1 MFNSRQDELRRF
13 LSWRRKT
20 RFIRHYGGPLVALTL
35 FIVCLQFI
43 WLAYSQR
50 SRQKPDRDA
59 KTSHAWKIE
68 IAPRR

>member
-1 MFNSRQDELRRF
+1 MFNSRQDELQRF

-20 RFIRHYGGPLVALTL
+20 RFIRHYGGPLLALTL
-35 FIVCLQFI
+35 FILCLQFI

-50 SRQKPDRDA
+50 SGQKSAVDA
-59 KTSHAWKIE
+59 KASHAWKIE